1 VYSGKAIDIRTPAN
15 AAREWETYSVAEIA
29 PTKSN
34 LLRLRRE
41 MAFARD
47 GHGLLS
53 QKKDILTVELLAL
66 VDSARAAEQKM
77 QEVLAAAFDALRK
90 AIVRMGR
97 GAVSQTAPAVGAE
110 SRVSVSSRRVMGVT
124 LPIVEIAVQKM
135 TPTFSLGDSSVWVD
149 ETTLRFMEALKA
161 LGPLAETGVSLRRLA
176 LEVKRTIRRVN
187 ALEKIAL
194 PTFERNLKYIT
205 DALEE
210 MEREAFF
217 TLKLVKKRLAQRRTG
232 GAAA

>member
-1 VYSGKAIDIRTPAN
+1 
-15 AAREWETYSVAEIA
+15 
-29 PTKSN
+29 
-34 LLRLRRE
+34 

-53 QKKDILTVELLAL
+53 QKKDILTGELLAL
-66 VDSARAAEQKM
+66 VDRARAAEQKM

-97 GAVSQTAPAVGAE
+97 GAVSQTAPAVSAE

-124 LPIVEIAVQKM
+124 LPIVEISVQSM
-135 TPTFSLGDSSVWVD
+135 SPTFSLGDSSVWVD

-194 PTFERNLKYIT
+194 PTFERNLKYIN

-217 TLKLVKKRLAQRRTG
+217 TLKLVKKRLAQRRAG
-232 GAAA
+232 GAAG